1 MDGVRKHE
9 QVCMCHTLNSLSAMD
24 SRDIHL
30 KTSFV
35 VLWFLAKFLSVH
47 GV

>member
-1 MDGVRKHE
+1 VLWTVM
-9 QVCMCHTLNSLSAMD
+9 T
-24 SRDIHL
+24 IHL

-35 VLWFLAKFLSVH
+35 VLWFLAEFLSVH